1 MARINKILILTAM
14 LALSQNA
21 YALTLASPTDLVL
34 KTSVKFPKSGETF
47 RVEAQSFAFDLTR
60 ANVDW
65 FLNGKLVA
73 SGRGLRAQEFTASN
87 LGSVMNIE
95 AVAISEEGLEY
106 ETSLFAAIN
115 DADLILRPLTYAPAF
130 YRGSP
135 LSTPGSQIEIIA
147 LPHVFRNGARV
158 SAANLI
164 YEWKIDNTFLGN
176 ESGGGKNKLTLA
188 LADVSGSDYI
198 VSVKV
203 SLPAGQAG
211 LPGSGAAAER
221 NVRIKTV
228 NPEIL
233 FYQTNSLTG
242 IRPFAFSSLKVSA
255 GEKISISAEPYFF
268 DLASLAKAAFSWLA
282 DGAPLTDIKN
292 PRVLE
297 LETPAGTDSQG
308 VFNLKI
314 EDKKTIF
321 QNADANLSITSSL

>member
-1 MARINKILILTAM
+1 MLTAM

-21 YALTLASPTDLVL
+21 YALNLASPTDLVL

-47 RVEAQSFAFDLTR
+47 RVEARSFAFDLTR

-73 SGRGLRAQEFTASN
+73 SGRGLRVQEFTATR

-95 AVAISEEGLEY
+95 TAAISETGVEY
-106 ETSLFAAIN
+106 EASLFAAIN
-115 DADLILRPLTYAPAF
+115 DVDLILHPLTYAPAF

-135 LSTPGSQIEIIA
+135 LPTPGSIVEITA
-147 LPHVFRNGARV
+147 LPHVFPASPAGGRNGVRV

-164 YEWKIDNTFLGN
+164 YEWKIDNIFLGN

-203 SLPAGQAG
+203 SLPAGQVG
-211 LPGSGAAAER
+211 LPDNNVAAEKS
-221 NVRIKTV
+221 VRVQTV

-233 FYQTNSLTG
+233 FYRTNSLTG
-242 IRPFAFSSLKVSA
+242 ILPSAFSSLKISA
-255 GEKISISAEPYFF
+255 GEKIAVSAEPYFF
-268 DLASLAKAAFSWLA
+268 DLVSLAKAAFSWLA
-282 DGAPLTDIKN
+282 DGAPLKDIKN

-297 LETPAGTDSQG
+297 LESQAGSDSQG
-308 VFNLKI
+308 AFNLKI

-321 QNADANLSITSSL
+321 QNAEANLSITSSL